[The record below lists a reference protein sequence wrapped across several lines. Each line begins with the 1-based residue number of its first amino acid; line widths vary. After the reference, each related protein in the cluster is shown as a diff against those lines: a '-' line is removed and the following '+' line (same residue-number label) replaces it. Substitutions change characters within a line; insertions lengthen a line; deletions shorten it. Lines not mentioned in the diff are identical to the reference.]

1 MAARLVDYSSS
12 SSEEHEDRS
21 DVGSVLLRK
30 RELDGANPESAAND
44 SEHIAA
50 SSNAAPAACGASQ
63 EAGTAVG
70 NELDEAR
77 WLVPIRSSG
86 VLFCKDPSCNGKSDG
101 CIFGKVEHVQAA
113 ITDPDGDGS
122 ELVRDAVNAH
132 TSTITSHVTPCRI
145 HVTPCRIC

>member
-12 SSEEHEDRS
+12 SSEEQMLARS
-21 DVGSVLLRK
+21 VGSVLLCK
-30 RELDGANPESAAND
+30 RHGANPESAANA

-50 SSNAAPAACGASQ
+50 SSNAAAAACGASQ

-70 NELDEAR
+70 NELHEAR
-77 WLVPIRSSG
+77 WLVPITSSG

-122 ELVRDAVNAH
+122 KEVRDAVNAH
-132 TSTITSHVTPCRI
+132 TSTITSHVNPCRI